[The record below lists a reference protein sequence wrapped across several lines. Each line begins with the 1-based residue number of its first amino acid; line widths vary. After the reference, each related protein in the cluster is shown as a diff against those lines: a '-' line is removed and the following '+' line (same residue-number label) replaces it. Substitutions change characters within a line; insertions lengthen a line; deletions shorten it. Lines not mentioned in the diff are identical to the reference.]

1 MYVVINKKK
10 MVKICDTNNYSSEN
24 EEKYKEHFDKF
35 NYPLHIFQ
43 KYAIEGIV
51 EGHHVLVTAPTGSGK
66 SLPAEFSL
74 DFFVSKGKKVI
85 YCSPIKALSNQK
97 FDDFSKKYPHI
108 SVGIITGDI
117 KCNPDADVLIMT
129 TEILLNK
136 LYQLKS
142 GKTEIL
148 LNKDKSGG
156 TTIKNNS
163 TSFDMDIENELR
175 CVIFDEIHMI
185 NDPSRGH
192 VWESSIMMLPRHIQ
206 MVGLSAT
213 LDNPER
219 FASWLEN
226 RESKSEQNEKNV
238 SNEKIVY
245 LTKKFNRA
253 VPLTHYS
260 FITANNGVNKHI
272 KDKAIQAEIRSL
284 TDKTFVIQDANG
296 VFNEQNYRNMDKMV
310 KLFDAHDIHVKRA
323 HVLNKV
329 SEFLVEKE
337 MLPAICYV
345 FSRKQLEVCA
355 HEINTNL
362 LEFDSKIPY
371 TIDRECEQIIRKL
384 PNYKEYLNLPEY
396 LDMVHLLRK
405 GVAMH
410 HSGLMP
416 ILREIVEILFAKGY
430 IKMLFAT
437 ESVAIGLNLPVKTCI
452 FTDIFKHDGNSMR
465 VLQAHEYSQSS
476 GRAGRLGLDTV
487 GHVIHLNNLFRDIS
501 ATAYKTMMNGQPQTL
516 TSKFKISYNL
526 LLNLIDIGDTNL
538 VGFAKKSMVTD
549 DLTSKIKHVSTEI
562 DKCQKE
568 VDRLDLCFNTMRTP
582 KDIVQQYMDLQ
593 RNKDSYANKKR
604 KEMEKEI
611 QKIKDEYMYV
621 EQDLVTIQNYTTKVT
636 ELHSLQKQYDRL
648 NNYINDDVENVLYL
662 LREEGFLVTL
672 TSTTKVSEVSVEATL
687 ASEVTITDTTV
698 VSETSVEKECLTVKG
713 KMASQLREV
722 HCLVFARLLEDGV
735 LYKLTTIQLI
745 SLFSCFTNISVQEG
759 VEDFTPYT
767 DDYEVKDIIC
777 NINEMYNEYQQ
788 TEINYRI
795 NTGSDYNIH
804 YDLLNYVEEW
814 SNSESVDQCKLLL
827 QKIEYEKGIFLGE
840 FVKAL
845 LKINNIAS
853 ELEKIAEMIGNIEF
867 LSKLR
872 EIPGLT
878 LKFVVTNQSLYI

>member
-1 MYVVINKKK
+1 MYVVIINNK
-10 MVKICDTNNYSSEN
+10 MVKICDTNNYPSEN
-24 EEKYKEHFDKF
+24 EDKYKEHFDKF
-35 NYPLHIFQ
+35 DYPLHVFQ
-43 KYAIEGIV
+43 KWAIEGIV
-51 EGHHVLVTAPTGSGK
+51 EGQHVLACCPTGSGK

-85 YCSPIKALSNQK
+85 YCSPIKSLSNEK
-97 FDDFSKKYPHI
+97 FNSFSKKYPHI

-117 KCNPDADVLIMT
+117 SCNPSACILIMT
-129 TEILLNK
+129 TEIFLNK
-136 LYQLKS
+136 LYQIKS

-163 TSFDMDIENELR
+163 TSFDMDIENELG

-185 NDPSRGH
+185 TDPSRGH
-192 VWESSIMMLPRHIQ
+192 IWESSIMMLPRHIQ

-226 RESKSEQNEKNV
+226 RDHNEEK
-238 SNEKIVY
+238 EKIVY

-260 FITANNGVNKHI
+260 FITATNGVNKHI
-272 KDKAIQAEIRSL
+272 KDKAIQAEIRNV

-296 VFNEQNYRNMDKMV
+296 VFNEQNYRNMDKIV
-310 KLFDAHDIHVKRA
+310 KLFDAHDVKIKRA

-355 HEINTNL
+355 HEITANL

-384 PNYKEYLNLPEY
+384 PNYNEYLHLPEY

-405 GVAMH
+405 GVAIH

-452 FTDIFKHDGNSMR
+452 FTDIYKHDGNSMR

-549 DLTSKIKHVSTEI
+549 DLTSKMNYVSTEI

-568 VDRLDLCFNTMRTP
+568 IDRLDLCFDTMRTP
-582 KDIVQQYMDLQ
+582 KDIVKQYMELQ
-593 RNKDSYANKKR
+593 QNKDMYANKKR
-604 KEMEKEI
+604 KEMERDI
-611 QKIKDEYMYV
+611 QKIKDENKYV
-621 EQDLVTIQNYTTKVT
+621 DQDTVTIQNYNNKID
-636 ELHSLQKQYDRL
+636 ELDSLQKQYDGL
-648 NNYINDDVENVLYL
+648 NNYISTDIKNVLYL

-672 TSTTKVSEVSVEATL
+672 TSTTVVSEVSVEATVK
-687 ASEVTITDTTV
+687 SEVTITDTKI

-722 HCLVFARLLEDGV
+722 HCLVFARLIEDGV

-767 DDYEVKDIIC
+767 DDDVVKDIIC

-795 NTGSDYNIH
+795 NTGADYNIH

-814 SNSESVDQCKLLL
+814 SNCNCVEDCKLLL

-853 ELEKIAEMIGNIEF
+853 EMEKIAEMIGNIEF

-872 EIPGLT
+872 EIPELT

>member
-1 MYVVINKKK
+1 
-10 MVKICDTNNYSSEN
+10 MVKICDTNNYPSEN
-24 EEKYKEHFDKF
+24 EEKYKEHFEQFK
-35 NYPLHIFQ
+35 YPLHIFQ

-97 FDDFSKKYPHI
+97 FDDFSKKYPHLR
-108 SVGIITGDI
+108 VGIITGDI
-117 KCNPDADVLIMT
+117 KCNPDADILIMT

-148 LNKDKSGG
+148 LNKEKSGG
-156 TTIKNNS
+156 TTIKNPT
-163 TSFDMDIENELR
+163 TSFDMDIENELG

-226 RESKSEQNEKNV
+226 RGSSEQNEESDK
-238 SNEKIVY
+238 KIVY

-260 FITANNGVNKHI
+260 FITATNGVNKHI
-272 KDKAIQAEIRSL
+272 KDKALQAEIRTL
-284 TDKTFVIQDANG
+284 TDKTIVIQDATG
-296 VFNEQNYRNMDKMV
+296 TFNEVNYKNMDKML
-310 KLFDAHDIHVKRA
+310 KLFDANDVRIKRQ

-355 HEINTNL
+355 HEITTNL

-384 PNYKEYLNLPEY
+384 PNYKEYLSLPEY
-396 LDMVHLLRK
+396 LDMVQLLRK
-405 GVAMH
+405 GVAIH

-452 FTDIFKHDGNSMR
+452 FTDIYKHDGTCMR
-465 VLQAHEYSQSS
+465 VLQAHEYTQAA

-487 GHVIHLNNLFRDIS
+487 GHVIHLNNLFRDTS
-501 ATAYKTMMNGQPQTL
+501 VLAYKTMMNGKPQTL

-526 LLNLIDIGDTNL
+526 LLNLVDIGDTNL
-538 VGFAKKSMVTD
+538 VGFAKKSMVTG
-549 DLTSKIKHVSTEI
+549 DLTGKMKYVSSEI
-562 DKCQKE
+562 EKSQKE
-568 VDRLDLCFNTMRTP
+568 KGRLELSFDTMRTP
-582 KDIVQQYMDLQ
+582 RDIVEQYIELQ
-593 RNKDSYANKKR
+593 GKKDNYANKKR
-604 KEMEKEI
+604 KELEKEI
-611 QKIKDEYMYV
+611 QKIKDEHKYID
-621 EQDLVTIQNYTTKVT
+621 QDLVTIEKYNKIIT
-636 ELHSLQKQYDRL
+636 ELVSLQKQYDGL
-648 NNYINDDVENVLYL
+648 NNYINNDVESVMYL
-662 LREEGFLVTL
+662 LREDGFLETL
-672 TSTTKVSEVSVEATL
+672 TSITKVSEVTVDATVFDDKIE
-687 ASEVTITDTTV
+687 STINEVKV
-698 VSETSVEKECLTVKG
+698 VSETTEKIECLTLKG

-722 HCLVFARLLEDGV
+722 HCLVFARLLEDEI
-735 LYKLTTIQLI
+735 LYKLSPVQLI
-745 SLFSCFTNISVQEG
+745 VLFSCFTNISVQGG

-767 DDYEVKDIIC
+767 EDNVVKDII
-777 NINEMYNEYQQ
+777 NTINTMFSDYQQ
-788 TEINYRI
+788 TEIDYKI
-795 NTGSDYNIH
+795 NTGADYNIH
-804 YDLLNYVEEW
+804 YDLLEYVEQWTQCEDV
-814 SNSESVDQCKLLL
+814 ETCKLLL
-827 QKIEYEKGIFLGE
+827 QGLAEEKGIFLGE

-845 LKINNIAS
+845 LKINNIGA
-853 ELEKIAEMIGNIEF
+853 EMEKIAEMTGNIEF

-872 EIPGLT
+872 EIPNLT
-878 LKFVVTNQSLYI
+878 LKFVVTNQSLYV

>member
-1 MYVVINKKK
+1 
-10 MVKICDTNNYSSEN
+10 MVKICDIDIYPSEN
-24 EEKYKEHFDKF
+24 EEKYKEHFEQFKH
-35 NYPLHIFQ
+35 PLHVFQ

-51 EGHHVLVTAPTGSGK
+51 EGQHVLVTAPTGSGK
-66 SLPAEFSL
+66 SLPAEFSVHH
-74 DFFVSKGKKVI
+74 FTSQGKKVI

-97 FDDFSKKYPHI
+97 FDDFTKKYPHI

-156 TTIKNNS
+156 TMIKNPI
-163 TSFDMDIENELR
+163 TSFDMDIENELG

-185 NDPSRGH
+185 TDPSRGH
-192 VWESSIMMLPRHIQ
+192 VWESSIMMLPRQVQ

-226 RESKSEQNEKNV
+226 RGSEKNEV
-238 SNEKIVY
+238 GEKIVY
-245 LTKKFNRA
+245 LTKKFIRP

-260 FITANNGVNKHI
+260 FITATNGVNKHI
-272 KDKAIQAEIRSL
+272 KDKALQAEIKSL

-296 VFNEQNYRNMDKMV
+296 AFNDDNYKNMDKML
-310 KLFDAHDIHVKRA
+310 KIFDTHDIRVKRQ

-355 HEINTNL
+355 HEITANL

-384 PNYKEYLNLPEY
+384 PNYKEYLHLPEY
-396 LDMVHLLRK
+396 LDMVQLLRK

-416 ILREIVEILFAKGY
+416 VLREIVEILFSKGY

-437 ESVAIGLNLPVKTCI
+437 ESVAIGLNLPCKTCI
-452 FTDIFKHDGNSMR
+452 FTDIYKHDGNCMR
-465 VLQAHEYSQSS
+465 VLQAHEYSQSA
-476 GRAGRLGLDTV
+476 GRSGRLGLDTV
-487 GHVIHLNNLFRDIS
+487 GNVIHLNNLFRDTS
-501 ATAYKTMMNGQPQTL
+501 ALAYKTMMNGKPQTL

-526 LLNLIDIGDTNL
+526 LLNLVDNGDTNL
-538 VGFAKKSMVTD
+538 VGFAKKSMITD
-549 DLTSKIKHVSTEI
+549 DLNKKINHASSEI
-562 DKCQKE
+562 EKCQQE
-568 VDRLDLCFNTMRTP
+568 VDRLTLSLDKMRTP
-582 KDIVQQYMDLQ
+582 RNVVETFSELQQ
-593 RNKDSYANKKR
+593 NKDNYANKKR
-604 KEMEKEI
+604 KEMEREI
-611 QKIKDEYMYV
+611 QKIKDDHKYIDDDM
-621 EQDLVTIQNYTTKVT
+621 VTLQKYNKQLLEFV
-636 ELHSLQKQYDRL
+636 SLQKQHDGL
-648 NNYINDDVENVLYL
+648 NNYISDDVENVLYL
-662 LREEGFLVTL
+662 LREEGFLDTVT
-672 TSTTKVSEVSVEATL
+672 SITKVSEVTVDALE
-687 ASEVTITDTTV
+687 SENVKIESTV
-698 VSETSVEKECLTVKG
+698 VVSVKEETIEVLTLKG

-722 HCLVFARLLEDGV
+722 HCLVFARLLEDGI
-735 LYKLTTIQLI
+735 LYNLSPVQLI
-745 SLFSCFTNISVQEG
+745 ALFSCFTNISVQED
-759 VEDFTPYT
+759 VKDFTPYT
-767 DDYEVKDIIC
+767 EDNMVKDII
-777 NINEMYNEYQQ
+777 NTINHMYSEYQQ
-788 TEINYRI
+788 TEIDYNI
-795 NTGSDYNIH
+795 NSGADYNIH

-814 SNSESVDQCKLLL
+814 TQCEDVDNCKLVL
-827 QKIEYEKGIFLGE
+827 QRLGYEKEIFLGE

-845 LKINNIAS
+845 LKINNIS
-853 ELEKIAEMIGNIEF
+853 CEMEKIAEMTGNMEF
-867 LSKLR
+867 LSKLK
-872 EIPGLT
+872 EIPNLT
-878 LKFVVTNQSLYI
+878 LKFVVTNQSLYV

>member
-1 MYVVINKKK
+1 
-10 MVKICDTNNYSSEN
+10 MVKICDNNNYSSEN

-74 DFFVSKGKKVI
+74 DFFVSKSKKVI

-142 GKTEIL
+142 KSIEVL

-156 TTIKNNS
+156 TTIKNPT
-163 TSFDMDIENELR
+163 TSFDMDIENELG

-226 RESKSEQNEKNV
+226 RGSKNKECE
-238 SNEKIVY
+238 EKIVY

-260 FITANNGVNKHI
+260 FITATNGVNKHI

-310 KLFDAHDIHVKRA
+310 KLFDAHDIHVKRQ

-355 HEINTNL
+355 HEITTNL

-396 LDMVHLLRK
+396 VNMVQLLRK

-416 ILREIVEILFAKGY
+416 IIREIVEILFAKGY

-501 ATAYKTMMNGQPQTL
+501 ASAYKTMMNGQPQTL

-549 DLTSKIKHVSTEI
+549 DLTSKMNHVSTKI

-568 VDRLDLCFNTMRTP
+568 VDQLNVCFDTMQTPRNVVEEYLDLQM
-582 KDIVQQYMDLQ
+582 
-593 RNKDSYANKKR
+593 NKDSYANKKR

-611 QKIKDEYMYV
+611 QKIKDENKYV
-621 EQDLVTIQNYTTKVT
+621 DQDLVTIQNYTTKVI
-636 ELHSLQKQYDRL
+636 ELHSLQKQYDGL
-648 NNYINDDVENVLYL
+648 NNYINNDVENVLYL
-662 LREEGFLVTL
+662 LREEDFLVTL
-672 TSTTKVSEVSVEATL
+672 TSITKVSEVTVESEATV
-687 ASEVTITDTTV
+687 ASEVTISDTKV
-698 VSETSVEKECLTVKG
+698 ISETSVEKECLTVKG

-722 HCLVFARLLEDGV
+722 HCLVFARLLEDDV
-735 LYKLTTIQLI
+735 LYNLTTNQLI
-745 SLFSCFTNISVQEG
+745 ALFSCFTNISVQEG

-767 DDYEVKDIIC
+767 DDNVVKDL
-777 NINEMYNEYQQ
+777 INTINQMYFEYQQ
-788 TEINYRI
+788 TEIDYMI
-795 NTGSDYNIH
+795 NTGADYNIH

-814 SNSESVDQCKLLL
+814 TKCEDIDDCKLLL

-840 FVKAL
+840 FVKAI

-853 ELEKIAEMIGNIEF
+853 EMEKIAEMIGNIEF